1 MSKQISYTKKG
12 PGRVSGNKAGV
23 SGYAMDK
30 NSGEFLGRLPKG
42 KGTVGNK
49 IRKKCRTN
57 SLGVKNSSG
66 YKA

>member
-12 PGRVSGNKAGV
+12 PGRVSGNKTNVAGYDF
-23 SGYAMDK
+23 SELG
-30 NSGEFLGRLPKG
+30 NLIGRLPKG
-42 KGTVGNK
+42 SSCKGNK
-49 IRKKCRTN
+49 LRKKCKTS